1 MRLEFSYDIHPAL
14 VGRHV
19 NCGLPRRPL
28 TIYGLFAPLRS
39 IRRRERRMSRKIYPD
54 HAASH
59 KATDQLVM
67 PQNIGE
73 IAAKALV
80 NVKITNIGIAVEL
93 FLNLHR

>member
-1 MRLEFSYDIHPAL
+1 
-14 VGRHV
+14 
-19 NCGLPRRPL
+19 
-28 TIYGLFAPLRS
+28 
-39 IRRRERRMSRKIYPD
+39 MSRKIYPD

-80 NVKITNIGIAVEL
+80 NVKITNIVIAVEL